1 MGHMGWRG
9 YLGLVL
15 LLLVVIFIIQNAAV
29 VTVKFLFWDLTVSR
43 ALMVFFVLA
52 AGIGVGL
59 ALPALL
65 RPHDHDHE
73 HP

>member
-1 MGHMGWRG
+1 MDWRG

-15 LLLVVIFIIQNAAV
+15 LLLVLVFIVQNAAV
-29 VTVKFLFWDLTVSR
+29 VTVKFLFWDFTVSR

-59 ALPALL
+59 ALPSLL
-65 RPHDHDHE
+65 RRRHHDHDHF
-73 HP
+73 

>member
-9 YLGLVL
+9 YLGLAM
-15 LLLVVIFIIQNAAV
+15 LLLVVVFILQNTTV
-29 VTVKFLFWDLTVSR
+29 VTVKFLFWDFTVSR

-65 RPHDHDHE
+65 RPHHHDHE

>member
-1 MGHMGWRG
+1 MGWRG

-15 LLLVVIFIIQNAAV
+15 LLLVLVFIVQNAAV
-29 VTVKFLFWDLTVSR
+29 VTVKFLFWDFTVSR

-59 ALPALL
+59 ALPSLL
-65 RPHDHDHE
+65 RRRHPGHKHDF
-73 HP
+73 